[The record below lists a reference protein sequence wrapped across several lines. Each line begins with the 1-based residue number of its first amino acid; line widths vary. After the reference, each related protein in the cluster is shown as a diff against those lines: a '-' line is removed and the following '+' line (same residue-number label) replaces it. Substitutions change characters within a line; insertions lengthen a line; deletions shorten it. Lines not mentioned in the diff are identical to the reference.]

1 MQSIIPIEHIER
13 RIYLIRGHKVMLDV
27 DLAALYGVT
36 TKRLNEQVKRNPGR
50 FPEDFMFQLTP
61 DEAEPLRSQIAT
73 SNKGRGGRRYSP
85 YVFTE
90 HGAVM
95 ISSVL
100 NTPVAIETSVKIAR
114 AFVRLREM
122 ISTHKELAQKLQE
135 LERKTQGHDIHIQNI
150 FRAIRQ
156 LMAGPKRSTP
166 KIGFKP

>member
-1 MQSIIPIEHIER
+1 MKSIIPTEQIER

-36 TKRLNEQVKRNPGR
+36 TKRLNQQVSRNRKR
-50 FPEDFMFQLTP
+50 FPEDFMFQLSD
-61 DEAEPLRSQIAT
+61 DETKSLRLHFAT
-73 SNKGRGGRRYSP
+73 SNTGRGGRRYFP

-90 HGAVM
+90 YGAVM
-95 ISSVL
+95 LSSVL

-135 LERKTQGHDIHIQNI
+135 LDRKTQGHDVHIRNI
-150 FRAIRQ
+150 FSAIRQ

>member
-1 MQSIIPIEHIER
+1 MKSIIPVEQIER

-36 TKRLNEQVKRNPGR
+36 TKRLNQQVSRNRAR
-50 FPEDFMFQLTP
+50 FPEDFMFQLTS
-61 DEAEPLRSQIAT
+61 DEAESLRLHFAT
-73 SNKGRGGRRYSP
+73 SNMGRGGRRYLP

-90 HGAVM
+90 YGAVM
-95 ISSVL
+95 LSSVL

-135 LERKTQGHDIHIQNI
+135 LERKMQGHDVDIQNI
-150 FRAIRQ
+150 FGAIRQ
-156 LMAGPKRSTP
+156 LMAGPKRPTP
-166 KIGFKP
+166 EIGFKP

>member
-1 MQSIIPIEHIER
+1 MNSIIPTEQIER
-13 RIYLIRGHKVMLDV
+13 RIYLIRSYKVMLDV

-36 TKRLNEQVKRNPGR
+36 TKRLNQQVSRNQRR
-50 FPEDFMFQLTP
+50 FPEDFMFQLTA
-61 DEAEPLRSQIAT
+61 DEAKSLRLHFAT
-73 SNKGRGGRRYSP
+73 SNTGRGGRRYFP

-90 HGAVM
+90 YGAVM
-95 ISSVL
+95 LSSVL

-135 LERKTQGHDIHIQNI
+135 LERKTQGHDVHIQNI
-150 FRAIRQ
+150 FSAIRQ
-156 LMAGPKRSTP
+156 LMSGPKRSTP

>member
-1 MQSIIPIEHIER
+1 MEPMPQESIER
-13 RIYLIRGHKVMLDV
+13 KIHLIRNKQVMLDK
-27 DLAALYGVT
+27 DLANLYQVPA
-36 TKRLNEQVKRNPGR
+36 KVLNQAVKRNRER
-50 FPEDFMFQLTP
+50 FPEDFMFQLTA
-61 DEAEPLRSQIAT
+61 DEAESLRLHFAT
-73 SNKGRGGRRYSP
+73 SNMGRGGRRYLP

-90 HGAVM
+90 YGAVM
-95 ISSVL
+95 LSSVL

-135 LERKTQGHDIHIQNI
+135 LERKTQGHDVHIQNI